1 MAGEV
6 VHCAEATAGF
16 LQHTVKSGMGT
27 GEVSQSR
34 GQYVRMTHCVGSGFG
49 QGEVDATESMPH
61 SIAFNRA
68 PDAVKLTSAG
78 STQGF
83 NGVDSGVS
91 QASAHTLSD
100 AGNIVEI
107 EDVETFRQCIVV
119 DCDKAV
125 GLIAFACEF
134 GDKPVGGEA
143 DGGAHIGADMGGEGF
158 LNGEGFGFGNFRGLP
173 LWGKFSVHFVDREN
187 RFDVDVLV
195 NEGFDPFVE
204 VNVASVIRLNEADVR
219 AEVARFTD
227 EGTRLDAE
235 GFGLVAGSNAGSRLD
250 SGHGDNANRTAAEA
264 GMELLFNGGKE
275 AVKIDK

>member
-1 MAGEV
+1 MRGGDSRLFATYGEEW
-6 VHCAEATAGF
+6 HGHRGGFAEPGA
-16 LQHTVKSGMGT
+16 
-27 GEVSQSR
+27 
-34 GQYVRMTHCVGSGFG
+34 VRENDPLCGFG
-49 QGEVDATESMPH
+49 FRAGEVDATESTPH

-158 LNGEGFGFGNFRGLP
+158 LNGEGFGFGNFRPAIVGEVFRTFRRSREP
-173 LWGKFSVHFVDREN
+173 LRRRCARE
-187 RFDVDVLV
+187 
-195 NEGFDPFVE
+195 
-204 VNVASVIRLNEADVR
+204 
-219 AEVARFTD
+219 
-227 EGTRLDAE
+227 
-235 GFGLVAGSNAGSRLD
+235 
-250 SGHGDNANRTAAEA
+250 
-264 GMELLFNGGKE
+264 
-275 AVKIDK
+275 